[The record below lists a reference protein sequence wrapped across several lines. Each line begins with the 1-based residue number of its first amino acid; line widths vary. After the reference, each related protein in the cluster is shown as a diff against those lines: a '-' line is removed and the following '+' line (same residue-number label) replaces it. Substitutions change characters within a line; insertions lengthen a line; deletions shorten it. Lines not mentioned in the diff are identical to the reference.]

1 MEKPKRIGHK
11 TGIFLIF
18 MTLGYISVSES
29 IKAESFEPIIFFFI
43 TILFV
48 FFGYWRLYQ
57 FYKLEKLWNDHNRKD
72 FNDYFDNMTRY
83 QAAKHFVTP
92 FPILKRLETKKENK
106 IRNLINMSTIMIYLL
121 AFTFIVLITEFEKF
135 R

>member
-1 MEKPKRIGHK
+1 MKKPKRQGHK
-11 TGIFLIF
+11 IGILIIF
-18 MTLGYISVSES
+18 IGSAYVFISES
-29 IKAESFEPIIFFFI
+29 IKTESIEPLFIFI
-43 TILFV
+43 LTVLFV